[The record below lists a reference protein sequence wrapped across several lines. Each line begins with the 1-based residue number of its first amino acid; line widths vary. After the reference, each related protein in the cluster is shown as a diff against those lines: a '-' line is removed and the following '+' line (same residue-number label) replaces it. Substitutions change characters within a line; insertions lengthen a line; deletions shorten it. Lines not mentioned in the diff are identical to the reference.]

1 PAVRRALPL
10 LLVALVALAAATPAG
25 AQVVRGFTPRFTTN
39 VPGDV
44 ALIGNTIMSCSGG
57 GGCTNARNAQGG
69 NVDDNDFDMQYVDID
84 ADGTTFSS
92 SRATLALPAGAT
104 VLWAG
109 LYWGGSSNAAA
120 RNQVRLSTPV
130 AGYVT
135 LTATQL
141 DATGS
146 IYQGFVDVTA
156 LVLAGGNGNY
166 TVANV
171 QSTTGANNFGGW
183 GLVVAYRDAAAAQRN
198 LTVFDGYAEVAPGAT
213 VTIPVTGFLSPP
225 AGAVNTRLGVLAY
238 EGDLGLNGGPFIL
251 NSA

>member
-1 PAVRRALPL
+1 PAQRVALARVESLRLRGPRPARRRVDPHRLLPPPAGRVRRDLLRRRPAVRRALL
-10 LLVALVALAAATPAG
+10 LLLATLVALAAASPAG

-92 SRATLALPAGAT
+92 SRATLALPTGAT

-156 LVLAGGNGNY
+156 LVLAGGTG
-166 TVANV
+166 
-171 QSTTGANNFGGW
+171 QHKGAN
-183 GLVVAYRDAAAAQRN
+183 
-198 LTVFDGYAEVAPGAT
+198 APST
-213 VTIPVTGFLSPP
+213 
-225 AGAVNTRLGVLAY
+225 
-238 EGDLGLNGGPFIL
+238 
-251 NSA
+251 